1 MCIIAIKAKNVGYP
15 SYKRVQ
21 NMCDNNDDGFAIV
34 WKAGDEPVRNYRTL
48 NKDKF
53 LNKYKEITAKHD
65 ASDVAMFIHARIK
78 THGTQK
84 LENCH
89 GWIDDKIGLAF
100 AHNGI
105 LSIKNRGDMTDSETF
120 FRDIFSPVFEI
131 GGWQAGEL
139 AIKACI
145 GTSKFCFMDMFGNLT
160 YFGQYITGDD
170 GILYSNSSY
179 EEQKWNKYGYGYGY
193 GVGYNSKYS
202 GYPYVGKSSTTP
214 TTKTTTKS
222 TKTKSYF
229 SDDFDDWYNSEE
241 YWNERK
247 QDKTYTPF

>member
-1 MCIIAIKAKNVGYP
+1 MCIIAIKSKEVGYP
-15 SYKRVQ
+15 SYKRVK

-34 WKAGDEPVRNYRTL
+34 WKAGKKPVCQYRTL

-53 LNKYKEITAKHD
+53 LNKYKEITSNNK

-89 GWIDDKIGLAF
+89 GWINDKIGLAF

-120 FRDIFSPVFEI
+120 FRDIFSPVFEL
-131 GGWQAGEL
+131 GGWEAGEL

-145 GTSKFCFMDMFGNLT
+145 GTSKFCFMDMYGHINYYGN
-160 YFGQYITGDD
+160 YIKGDD
-170 GILYSNSSY
+170 GVLYSNSSY
-179 EEQKWNKYGYGYGY
+179 EEQKWRQYDYGY
-193 GVGYNSKYS
+193 GVGYNSKYC
-202 GYPYVGKSSTTP
+202 GYNYPKRE
-214 TTKTTTKS
+214 TKTSVASTSKRTT
-222 TKTKSYF
+222 YF
-229 SDDFDDWYNSEE
+229 NDDFDDWYNSEE
-241 YWNERK
+241 YWNER
-247 QDKTYTPF
+247 QQGYGIGI